1 MESYNRKSPN
11 TISANPGGLLVPAV
25 TGSPPTANNDNRVGW
40 RQAWIARRESAAT
53 FESASTMVESNDS
66 GSSSKDGKGG
76 KEGKEYLSMRDDGSS
91 DEKRHRQH
99 GVREGGQDISL
110 EDGNSG
116 NESQDG
122 TALSMRSERPEGVS
136 TFKTIAGLVC
146 VIGGTG
152 TLGMPKAVAE
162 SGWLGSALIVLAL
175 GMSTYTGHILIEC
188 LYLKT
193 NKRRE
198 SYQEIARDAYGAI
211 GHHFAFTIVV
221 VNLFGCAVLY
231 VILSAT
237 LIEAMAREYAHVDT
251 PVHYYVMACTAFVWV
266 CLICTKSMK
275 EIALLSILGACATI
289 GVVSITVGMSVKML
303 LQHTAATTTATHKLV
318 DWAKLPLALA
328 TISFAYG
335 GNVVYPHVEQS
346 MKYPRQWTRALWAA
360 LMICFVMYISIAIAG
375 YAAFGHETL
384 SPILR
389 NLPSGGLS
397 ITANSLITVHVLL
410 AAPILLTSLSM
421 MIEHSIAERIPSF
434 SKGSS
439 ITRFLKRAGPRTII
453 MFLTGLVAG
462 VVPYFGDVMDLLG
475 SLTQCLLVFVM
486 PIVFH
491 YKLGGLERA
500 SLWIKG
506 WASLVLVIGMVAL
519 VLGTIDAVKHL
530 VADFTRK

>member
-1 MESYNRKSPN
+1 MSPTTTSTN
-11 TISANPGGLLVPAV
+11 TGGLQVPIA
-25 TGSPPTANNDNRVGW
+25 TRPPPTTNNSSRMGW
-40 RQAWIARRESAAT
+40 RQPWIARRESAAT
-53 FESASTMVESNDS
+53 FESASTIVESNDS
-66 GSSSKDGKGG
+66 GSSSTEV
-76 KEGKEYLSMRDDGSS
+76 KEDKEDLFMSGDGSS
-91 DEKRHRQH
+91 GEKRHHQY
-99 GVREGGQDISL
+99 GVRGGGGQDLSL
-110 EDGNSG
+110 EDGSSSD
-116 NESQDG
+116 ESQDG
-122 TALSMRSERPEGVS
+122 TALSMRGERPEGVG

-162 SGWLGSALIVLAL
+162 SGWFGSALIVLAL
-175 GMSTYTGHILIEC
+175 FMSTYTGHILIEC

-211 GHHFAFTIVV
+211 GHHFAFTVVV

-237 LIEAMAREYAHVDT
+237 LIEAMTREYAHVDT
-251 PVHYYVMACTAFVWV
+251 PVYYYVMACTAFVWV

-275 EIALLSILGACATI
+275 EIALLSVLGACATI

-303 LQHTAATTTATHKLV
+303 LQHTAATITATHKLV

-346 MKYPRQWTRALWAA
+346 MRYPRQWTRALWAA
-360 LMICFVMYISIAIAG
+360 LMVCFVMYISIAIAG

-421 MIEHSIAERIPSF
+421 MIEHSIAERLPNF
-434 SKGSS
+434 SRGSS
-439 ITRFLKRAGPRTII
+439 ITQFLKRAGPRTVI
-453 MFLTGLVAG
+453 MFLTGLIAG

-491 YKLGGLERA
+491 YKLGGLEKA
-500 SLWIKG
+500 SLWTRG
-506 WASLVLVIGMVAL
+506 WALFVLVIGMVAL

-530 VADFTRK
+530 VADFIRK

>member
-1 MESYNRKSPN
+1 
-11 TISANPGGLLVPAV
+11 
-25 TGSPPTANNDNRVGW
+25 
-40 RQAWIARRESAAT
+40 
-53 FESASTMVESNDS
+53 MVESTSNYS
-66 GSSSKDGKGG
+66 GSLDKEKDGKAQLFMNDNGSLGG
-76 KEGKEYLSMRDDGSS
+76 S
-91 DEKRHRQH
+91 DVKRHHQQMGSDVRGGGH
-99 GVREGGQDISL
+99 GEECSL
-110 EDGNSG
+110 EDGGSG
-116 NESQDG
+116 SQDCS
-122 TALSMRSERPEGVS
+122 ALSLRAERPEGVS

-152 TLGMPKAVAE
+152 TLGMPKALAE
-162 SGWLGSALIVLAL
+162 SGWLGSVLIVLAL
-175 GMSTYTGHILIEC
+175 IMSTYTGYILIEC

-211 GHHFAFTIVV
+211 GHHFAFTVV
-221 VNLFGCAVLY
+221 IINLFGCAILY

-251 PVHYYVMACTAFVWV
+251 PVYYYVMACTVFVWI

-318 DWAKLPLALA
+318 HWAKLPLALA

-346 MKYPRQWTRALWAA
+346 MRYPRQWTKALWAA
-360 LMICFVMYISIAIAG
+360 LMVCFVMYISIAIAG

-421 MIEHSIAERIPSF
+421 MIEHSITERYPSF
-434 SKGSS
+434 SEGP
-439 ITRFLKRAGPRTII
+439 TTTQFLKRAVPRTII
-453 MFLTGLVAG
+453 MFLTGLIAG
-462 VVPYFGDVMDLLG
+462 VVPFFGDVMDLLG

-486 PIVFH
+486 PIVFY
-491 YKLGGLERA
+491 YKLGGLKKA
-500 SLWIKG
+500 MWVTKG
-506 WASLVLVIGMVAL
+506 WALFVLVVGLVAL

-530 VADFTRK
+530 IADFRRK